1 MKRGSW
7 QLSVGIGVVLAA
19 CGGSPTAVVPPPPPP
34 PPAALDCSLATPL
47 QLSLGEHQVI
57 DPASSDGCLRVPAA
71 GANGAE
77 YVVVIASTAP
87 NRSQNGVSGS
97 YVIKAGN
104 PGATSASAATPS
116 FEVGDI
122 ITPAPTAQQRFHDM
136 LRAREAELSRDRA
149 NFVVSPA
156 QAANMAAPTPPVV
169 GDVRTFKTCSN
180 LTCTSFADVTA
191 TARYVGTKAAI
202 YMDNTVPQNDTLQA
216 SDYADLGTTFDTYHY
231 PIDNAAFGAESD
243 VDGNERIVILMTDAV
258 NALTPDCT
266 NGRVL
271 GYFFG
276 LDLTLSGSQSAN
288 SNKAEIFYTFVPSP
302 ATAQCSAISRSQTLS
317 AIKPTLIHE
326 FQHMISWNQH
336 VLVRGGSS
344 EETWLNEALSHFAE
358 ELGGREIDNSQCPNF
373 SSCRS
378 QYVSSDIVNAY
389 DYLETPESDFLV
401 YPISSQGTLPE
412 RGASWYFLR
421 WVVDHFAQDTIIG
434 NDFTTRIVETP
445 NTGAANLVAATGE
458 SFSRMVVEWQ
468 LANYLDDDSTI
479 TAQLSDRLRFKSW
492 GLRSIWL
499 DSRNA
504 QIFPNG
510 FPLKPDVVSG
520 SYTHS
525 GTLKAGSGRHLR
537 LVQAANGPAIDVQV
551 KKNTAGDA
559 LDPALAARIGIV
571 RIH

>member
-1 MKRGSW
+1 MTRGSW
-7 QLSVGIGVVLAA
+7 RISIALAVLFAA
-19 CGGSPTAVVPPPPPP
+19 CGGQQTQPSPPPPP
-34 PPAALDCSLATPL
+34 PPASLDCSTVTPL
-47 QLSLGEHQVI
+47 QLSLGQHQVI
-57 DPASSDGCLRVPAA
+57 DPAGTNGCVRVPAA

-77 YVVVIASTAP
+77 YVVIVAATAG
-87 NRSQNGVSGS
+87 NRTQNGVSGS
-97 YVIKAGN
+97 YVIKAEN
-104 PGATSASAATPS
+104 PGASSAPAATSS
-116 FEVGDI
+116 FDVGDI
-122 ITPAPTAQQRFHDM
+122 ITPMPTAQQQFHDM
-136 LRAREAELSRDRA
+136 LRAREAELSRDRR
-149 NFVVSPA
+149 NFVVS
-156 QAANMAAPTPPVV
+156 AAEAAKMAAPAPPVV

-180 LTCTSFADVTA
+180 LTCTTFSDVTA

-202 YMDNTVPQNDTLQA
+202 YMDDSVPQADTLQA
-216 SDYADLGTTFDTYHY
+216 SDYDNLGSTFDTYHY
-231 PIDNAAFGAESD
+231 PIDHAAFGDESD

-271 GYFFG
+271 GYFYG

-288 SNKAEIFYTFVPSP
+288 SNKAEIFYTFVPAP
-302 ATAQCSAISRSQTLS
+302 ATAKCNAISRSQTLA

-336 VLVRGGSS
+336 VLVRGGAA

-358 ELGGREIDNSQCPNF
+358 ELGGREIDSTQCSGF

-378 QYVSSDIVNAY
+378 QYISSDIINAY
-389 DYLETPESDFLV
+389 DYLESPESDFLV

-412 RGASWYFLR
+412 RGASGYFLR
-421 WVVDHFAQDTIIG
+421 GVVDHFATDTILG
-434 NDFTTRIVETP
+434 NDFTTRIVQTP
-445 NTGAANLVAATGE
+445 NTGVANLTAATGE

-468 LANYLDDDSTI
+468 LANYLDDDSTV
-479 TAQLSDRLRFKSW
+479 TAPLSDRLRFKSW

-504 QIFPNG
+504 QVFPNG
-510 FPLKPDVVSG
+510 FPLKPDVVIG
-520 SYTHS
+520 SYSHS
-525 GTLKAGSGRHLR
+525 GILKAGSGRHLR
-537 LVQAANGPAIDVQV
+537 LLQAANGPAIDVQV
-551 KKNTAGDA
+551 RKNTAGDP